1 MLIFRKE
8 NSHSLS
14 EIISLFLVLV
24 INTFTGVEDE
34 S

>member
-1 MLIFRKE
+1 MLIFGKE

-14 EIISLFLVLV
+14 EIISLFLALV